1 MYQFQYDNVKPKYDK
16 KAKLCVMYTDSFIVY
31 IKIADIYKDVAE
43 ENERRF
49 GTYGLRVRKAATKS
63 IEWNGYWLNKW
74 RIRQEKVT
82 EFVGLTA
89 KTFSYL
95 TDDGSENKKHK
106 KY

>member
-1 MYQFQYDNVKPKYDK
+1 MYQFQYDHVKPKYDE
-16 KAKLCVMYTDSFIVY
+16 KAKLCVMYTDSFIAY

-49 GTYGLRVRKAATKS
+49 DTYGLRVRKAATKS

-74 RIRQEKVT
+74 RSRQEKVT

-95 TDDGSENKKHK
+95 TDDGSENKKQK